1 MAIEMKHCMQCGDKL
16 VFKECKDEG
25 MVPYC
30 PTCKDF
36 RFPIFNVAV
45 SMIVTNEEKDQIL
58 LIKQYG
64 KDSYILVA
72 GYVNKGE
79 DAEDAVCREV
89 KEEMGLD
96 VQSVSFNH
104 SHYFEK
110 SNTLML
116 NFTAVVKGET
126 NPNWEIDSY
135 SWFSLEDA
143 RKSIREKS
151 LAEAFLLGYLDGVY
165 DFSYADHKR

>member
-1 MAIEMKHCMQCGDKL
+1 MALEMKHCMQCGSEL
-16 VFKECKDEG
+16 VLKELKDEG

-36 RFPIFNVAV
+36 RFPVFNVAV
-45 SMIVTNEEKDQIL
+45 SMVILNETKDETL

-79 DAEDAVCREV
+79 DAEDAVIREV

-96 VQSVSFNH
+96 VQALSFNH
-104 SHYFEK
+104 SHYFSK

-116 NFTAVVKGET
+116 NFTAIVEGKSH
-126 NPNWEIDSY
+126 PNWEIDSY
-135 SWFSLEDA
+135 AWFPLEQA
-143 RKSIREKS
+143 REKIRSHS
-151 LAEAFLLGYLDGVY
+151 LAEAFLLGFLDGKY
-165 DFSYADHKR
+165 DFTYADKK